1 VLLLYIIIY
10 IILYIEGGR
19 VRKEI
24 KGETEQP
31 ELYRFVRKELWH
43 LIGNFKGQ
51 VNKNFY
57 NISF

>member
-1 VLLLYIIIY
+1 LLF
-10 IILYIEGGR
+10 R
-19 VRKEI
+19 AVKVRKEI